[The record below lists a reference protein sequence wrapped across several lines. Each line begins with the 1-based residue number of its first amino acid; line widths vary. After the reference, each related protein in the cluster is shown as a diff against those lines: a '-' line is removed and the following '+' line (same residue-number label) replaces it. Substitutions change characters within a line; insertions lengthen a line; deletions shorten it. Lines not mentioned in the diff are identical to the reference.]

1 MFARASALLALA
13 ASLGAQTVSRGSG
26 IRDRETIDPR
36 PAISNP
42 AFDRDPTHAPGRDL
56 TVTLLT
62 MGNGTEV
69 WENFGHSAIWLRDN
83 ATGRDTVFNWG
94 VFNMRAPHFILHFLQ
109 GLMVYSMGGDR
120 LDQVLYAYRY
130 WNRSVTAQ
138 ELDLTP
144 AQKDSLVA
152 IINTNAQPENVH
164 YRYDYFVENCATRPR
179 DILDRVLGGQLRIGA
194 DSLSGT
200 SYRWH
205 ALRLMQ
211 GDKPLV
217 LGVDIGLGRPS
228 DREITKWQEMFLPQK
243 LHDWVA
249 TRQVK
254 DSTGALHPLVKSERV
269 LFQASRPPE
278 PQAPPRFVW
287 LWPVGAVLGV
297 LLAAFGYAARK
308 PGAGRIT
315 AATIFAIWSA
325 VYGILG
331 EMLTILWECTDHR
344 FAHSNENLL
353 LFNPLW
359 LILAVTLP
367 MTVLRGRA
375 VTLSTRLLYV
385 LAGLGV
391 IALLAHAVGLSR
403 QQNLAVIGLG
413 LLPAIGLVIAIRQA
427 RNVQGRLA

>member
-1 MFARASALLALA
+1 MLARAGALLALA
-13 ASLGAQTVSRGSG
+13 ASLNAQTGDRGSG
-26 IRDRETIDPR
+26 IGSRDSLDPR
-36 PAISNP
+36 SALLDPVSG
-42 AFDRDPTHAPGRDL
+42 RDPTHAPGRDL
-56 TVTLLT
+56 TVNLLT

-69 WENFGHSAIWLRDN
+69 WENFGHSAIWLHDN

-94 VFNMRAPHFILHFLQ
+94 VFNMRAPNFILHFLQ

-120 LDQVLYAYRY
+120 LDQVLFAYRY

-138 ELDLTP
+138 ELDLSP

-152 IINTNAQPENVH
+152 IINTNAQPENIH

-179 DILDRVLGGQLRIGA
+179 DILDRVLGGQLRVGA

-217 LGVDIGLGRPS
+217 LGVNIGLGQPS
-228 DREITKWQEMFLPQK
+228 DREITKWQEMFLPRK

-269 LFQASRPPE
+269 IFQASRPPE
-278 PQAPPRFVW
+278 PSTPPRFAW
-287 LWPVGAVLGV
+287 LWPAGAVLGI
-297 LLAAFGYAARK
+297 LLAALGYAARK
-308 PGAGRIT
+308 PGAGRVT
-315 AATIFAIWSA
+315 AATVFAVWA
-325 VYGILG
+325 AACGILG
-331 EMLTILWECTDHR
+331 VLLTILWAWTDHR

-367 MTVLRGRA
+367 MSVLRGRA
-375 VTLSTRLLYV
+375 TILSTRLLY
-385 LAGLGV
+385 LLTGLGV
-391 IALLAHAVGLSR
+391 LALLAHAVGLSR

-413 LLPAIGLVIAIRQA
+413 LLPAIGLVVAMRQA